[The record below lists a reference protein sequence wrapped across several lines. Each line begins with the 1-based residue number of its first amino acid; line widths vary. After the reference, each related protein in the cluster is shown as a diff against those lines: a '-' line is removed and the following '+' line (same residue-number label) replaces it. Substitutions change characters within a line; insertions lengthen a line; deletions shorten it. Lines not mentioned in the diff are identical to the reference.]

1 MKLGSRVN
9 AIRSHG
15 TFLKRHPERRARLR
29 DLGSALNDAPP
40 TGPEKPGSLLDAVL
54 KSSQSSGEAVP
65 VPAWAGISGEAC

>member
-29 DLGSALNDAPP
+29 VLVCSNDAPP
-40 TGPEKPGSLLDAVL
+40 PAGKTWGLLDAVL
-54 KSSQSSGEAVP
+54 KSSKRRGSGAR
-65 VPAWAGISGEAC
+65 ARLGGH